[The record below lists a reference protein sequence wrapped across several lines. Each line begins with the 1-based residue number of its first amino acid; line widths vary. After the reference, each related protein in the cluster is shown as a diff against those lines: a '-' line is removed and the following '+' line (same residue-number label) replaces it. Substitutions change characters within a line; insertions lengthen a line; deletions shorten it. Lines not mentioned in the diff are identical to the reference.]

1 MLVVQVLVFFL
12 LRLVE
17 IVLMLM
23 LLENLV
29 LEIVVYFVD
38 IFVDVVGDF
47 YDYIIL
53 CEGVGADELC

>member
-1 MLVVQVLVFFL
+1 
-12 LRLVE
+12 
-17 IVLMLM
+17 MLM